1 MIYGVGAV
9 VLCWMAALSYYDIR
23 YRRLPNWLTLSAAA
37 VVVVVAVLDRSALP
51 LAGAAGL
58 AVVYLVAHALS
69 PRAMGAGDVKLA
81 LGTGGL
87 SGAFGVDAWFL
98 AAIGAPLV
106 TGLIGVV
113 LLALGRRQVAVP
125 HGPSMCLATAVA
137 AGLCTLAPGI

>member
-1 MIYGVGAV
+1 MIYGVGAA
-9 VLCWMAALSYYDIR
+9 VLYWMSALSYYDIR

-37 VVVVVAVLDRSALP
+37 VVVVVAILDRSAP
-51 LAGAAGL
+51 LLVGSVGL

-106 TGLIGVV
+106 TGLIGLI
-113 LLALGRRQVAVP
+113 LLALGRREVSVP

-137 AGLCTLAPGI
+137 AGLCTLAPGV